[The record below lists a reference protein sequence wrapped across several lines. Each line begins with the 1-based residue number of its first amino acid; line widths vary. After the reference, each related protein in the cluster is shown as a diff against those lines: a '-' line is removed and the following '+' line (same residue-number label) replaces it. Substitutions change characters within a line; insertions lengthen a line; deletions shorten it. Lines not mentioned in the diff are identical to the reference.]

1 MTPQE
6 KAQELY
12 MAMVQ
17 IKRYGSDIIDIN
29 PFVKEC
35 MVVAIDQIKANVA
48 NDPIAQAYWDD
59 VKVEIDNI

>member
-12 MAMVQ
+12 MVMVQ

-35 MVVAIDQIKANVA
+35 MVVVIDQIKANVA
-48 NDPIAQAYWDD
+48 DDPTTQAYWDD